1 MTDVGLELLPPEQ
14 VTSSHVTVAPPG
26 FSCFGL
32 VQAVASRAALRGL
45 VLLFRQHSTRALF
58 VLLLPSN
65 INLGQVGPGHAH
77 SHPGHA
83 HSLTHKHRECRVLC
97 TRCCQSNSSSSQR
110 AAPSSWPRPPLPK
123 SHVFTMTSAGT
134 VEWGGGG
141 WADLPDG
148 GRVM

>member
-1 MTDVGLELLPPEQ
+1 MAHVTDVGLELLPPEQ

-45 VLLFRQHSTRALF
+45 VVLFRQRSTRALF

-77 SHPGHA
+77 SHPGHT
-83 HSLTHKHRECRVLC
+83 HSLTHKHTSFALGAVNQTVPPVSVQLHHPGPAHRCR
-97 TRCCQSNSSSSQR
+97 
-110 AAPSSWPRPPLPK
+110 
-123 SHVFTMTSAGT
+123 
-134 VEWGGGG
+134 
-141 WADLPDG
+141 
-148 GRVM
+148 RVTCSR